1 MGADT
6 KKMRNLRPICPGGEI
21 GRRDSFRFYW
31 IHVLVG
37 SSPVPGTLY
46 YFPSLRGCLFLIR
59 KHRHAFDFFFAQNR
73 QLLLPKPQHRL
84 READFSRRKLMC
96 SKTIYCHIYK
106 KTCPTHNTHQ
116 HEKNEGRTTSNSCHA
131 PLSLLKINQKAFKL
145 MRVSMPS
152 N

>member
-46 YFPSLRGCLFLIR
+46 YFSSLRGCLFLIR
-59 KHRHAFDFFFAQNR
+59 KHRHAFDFFLHKIANCCFRNRSTDLGRLIFLVGSSSVAKQCTATYTKKPAQLISLISLIN
-73 QLLLPKPQHRL
+73 
-84 READFSRRKLMC
+84 
-96 SKTIYCHIYK
+96 SKHSSTRK
-106 KTCPTHNTHQ
+106 KTKGGQLQTVAT
-116 HEKNEGRTTSNSCHA
+116 
-131 PLSLLKINQKAFKL
+131 PLS
-145 MRVSMPS
+145 PY
-152 N
+152 

>member
-1 MGADT
+1 
-6 KKMRNLRPICPGGEI
+6 MRNLRPICPGGEI

-37 SSPVPGTLY
+37 SSPVPGTLF

-59 KHRHAFDFFFAQNR
+59 KHRHAFDFFLHKIANCCFRNR
-73 QLLLPKPQHRL
+73 STDLGRL
-84 READFSRRKLMC
+84 VFLVGSSSVAKQS
-96 SKTIYCHIYK
+96 TATYTK
-106 KTCPTHNTHQ
+106 KNCPTHLSSTHNTHQ

-145 MRVSMPS
+145 IGVSMPS

>member
-59 KHRHAFDFFFAQNR
+59 KHRHAFDFFLHKIANCCFRNR
-73 QLLLPKPQHRL
+73 STDLGRLIFLVGSSSVAKQSTATYTKEMRCTTGAPHCYRLLTGISP
-84 READFSRRKLMC
+84 A
-96 SKTIYCHIYK
+96 
-106 KTCPTHNTHQ
+106 
-116 HEKNEGRTTSNSCHA
+116 
-131 PLSLLKINQKAFKL
+131 
-145 MRVSMPS
+145 SMFT
-152 N
+152 

>member
-59 KHRHAFDFFFAQNR
+59 KHRHAFDFFLHKIANCCCFQNR
-73 QLLLPKPQHRL
+73 STDLGRL
-84 READFSRRKLMC
+84 IFLVGSSIVAKQSTATY
-96 SKTIYCHIYK
+96 TI
-106 KTCPTHNTHQ
+106 
-116 HEKNEGRTTSNSCHA
+116 E
-131 PLSLLKINQKAFKL
+131 
-145 MRVSMPS
+145 
-152 N
+152 

>member
-59 KHRHAFDFFFAQNR
+59 KHRHAFDFFCTNSPTAASETAAQ
-73 QLLLPKPQHRL
+73 
-84 READFSRRKLMC
+84 
-96 SKTIYCHIYK
+96 TW
-106 KTCPTHNTHQ
+106 
-116 HEKNEGRTTSNSCHA
+116 GG
-131 PLSLLKINQKAFKL
+131 
-145 MRVSMPS
+145 
-152 N
+152 